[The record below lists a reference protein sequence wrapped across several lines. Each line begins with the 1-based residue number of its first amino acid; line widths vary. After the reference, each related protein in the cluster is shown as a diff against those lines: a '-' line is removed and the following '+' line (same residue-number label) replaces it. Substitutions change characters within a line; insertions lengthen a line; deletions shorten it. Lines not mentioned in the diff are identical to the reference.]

1 MCGAIRYPISVY
13 IASRTY
19 VYCTTSKEPFIFVY
33 TVTQSTPLSDRHRIT
48 SLEESATT
56 PSFLFAAHVC
66 TFVATIV
73 RVERASSTSISHDSC
88 PSVSRL
94 TAEGFNK
101 RSELFVSS
109 SRCLTMLE
117 TALNGEVPGAVFQS
131 AAGAQL
137 GQSSPLRT
145 PAART
150 YSRRSSDEKGARW
163 DMTS

>member
-1 MCGAIRYPISVY
+1 M
-13 IASRTY
+13 
-19 VYCTTSKEPFIFVY
+19 
-33 TVTQSTPLSDRHRIT
+33 
-48 SLEESATT
+48 
-56 PSFLFAAHVC
+56 
-66 TFVATIV
+66 

-88 PSVSRL
+88 PSISRL

-109 SRCLTMLE
+109 SRCLTMLLE

-137 GQSSPLRT
+137 GQLLPIWT
-145 PAART
+145 PAARA
-150 YSRRSSDEKGARW
+150 YSRRGGDEKGARW